1 MFQKI
6 YSYLLTV
13 TVILVLLSSCS
24 PEKNNTETSPA
35 KKTVTTIE
43 TTVTTTI
50 EPNPIAEPV
59 PGGTQPSNPVPQPI
73 LSPSTYG
80 PQEEDFPEDVNPLT
94 GMQVADP
101 SLLEQPALLLSITHF
116 PPEVRPQAGLS
127 FAPWVFEYLIATGTT
142 RLAAVFH
149 GQVPYP
155 EIRLTGDCEIRME
168 PFQQDGIL
176 LGNRVWLDK
185 NADGIQSPEE
195 QGVGGVCVNLYD
207 GDGQIIQETS
217 TDSNG
222 YYSFNVDPGTYS
234 VEFVKPEGWEFTEPN
249 VGSEN
254 KDSDADQATGRIDAI
269 QVEADVRLW
278 DAGLIPPSGTLP
290 LIEPDPAN
298 LPPAQVGP
306 IRSARLLHIHLQ
318 NLLQDSCLIY
328 AGATDEIENDIP
340 ACAMEFK
347 RGAGPGGGMLD
358 ISRMVAISEQNARNK
373 GSDFN
378 YANNLFTDDVPA
390 GGQPA
395 TQVDMFFSVL
405 NQSRWVYDP
414 AYQGWLRYV
423 DNTSKKTEFHVDI
436 DRLTRRQ
443 LFFENLI
450 VLYVEHEL
458 LAPLIIDTYLQ
469 QGEAGSGFAFR
480 DGQMFEINWNTRS
493 GEYEKK
499 SGLRRPIAFLD
510 KEGNPFPLRPG
521 RSWIIIATPYS
532 NYSQNEPGTWRFR
545 VYAPPGAGDY

>member
-1 MFQKI
+1 MLKKI

-13 TVILVLLSSCS
+13 TITLVLLSSCIS
-24 PEKNNTETSPA
+24 EKNNTQTSPA
-35 KKTVTTIE
+35 EKTVAPTEKTAI
-43 TTVTTTI
+43 TL
-50 EPNPIAEPV
+50 EPTPISEPV
-59 PGGTQPSNPVPQPI
+59 PPATELSNPVPQPT
-73 LSPSTYG
+73 LSPSTFG

-94 GMQVADP
+94 GMQVADA

-155 EIRLTGDCEIRME
+155 EAPLTGGCEIRIE
-168 PFQQDGIL
+168 PFQQDAIL
-176 LGNRVWLDK
+176 LGNRVWLDQ
-185 NADGIQSPEE
+185 NADGDQSPEE
-195 QGVGGVCVNLYD
+195 RGVGGVCVKLYD
-207 GDGQIIQETS
+207 EDGQLIQETS
-217 TDSNG
+217 SDSNG
-222 YYSFNVDPGTYS
+222 YYAFNVGPGTHS

-249 VGSEN
+249 VGLEN
-254 KDSDADQATGRIDAI
+254 KDSDADQATGRIDAV

-290 LIEPDPAN
+290 LIEPDPAD

-328 AGATDEIENDIP
+328 AGATDEIENALP

-347 RGAGPGGGMLD
+347 RGAGPGGSMLD
-358 ISRMVAISEQNARNK
+358 ISRFVAISEQNTRNK

-378 YANNLFTDDVPA
+378 YANNLFSEDMQV
-390 GGQPA
+390 GGQTA

-423 DNTSKKTEFHVDI
+423 DNTSERTEFHVDT
-436 DRLTRRQ
+436 DRLSGRQ
-443 LFFENLI
+443 LYFENLM
-450 VLYVEHEL
+450 VLFVEHEV
-458 LAPLIIDTYLQ
+458 LAPRIIDMYLQ
-469 QGEAGSGFAFR
+469 QGQAGSGFAFR

-532 NYSQNEPGTWRFR
+532 AYTQSEPGTWRFR
-545 VYAPPGAGDY
+545 IYAPPGAGDY

>member
-155 EIRLTGDCEIRME
+155 EIRLTGDCEVRME

-234 VEFVKPEGWEFTEPN
+234 VEFIKPEGLGIHGT
-249 VGSEN
+249 
-254 KDSDADQATGRIDAI
+254 KRRIGK
-269 QVEADVRLW
+269 Q
-278 DAGLIPPSGTLP
+278 
-290 LIEPDPAN
+290 
-298 LPPAQVGP
+298 
-306 IRSARLLHIHLQ
+306 
-318 NLLQDSCLIY
+318 
-328 AGATDEIENDIP
+328 
-340 ACAMEFK
+340 
-347 RGAGPGGGMLD
+347 
-358 ISRMVAISEQNARNK
+358 
-373 GSDFN
+373 
-378 YANNLFTDDVPA
+378 
-390 GGQPA
+390 GQ
-395 TQVDMFFSVL
+395 
-405 NQSRWVYDP
+405 
-414 AYQGWLRYV
+414 
-423 DNTSKKTEFHVDI
+423 
-436 DRLTRRQ
+436 
-443 LFFENLI
+443 
-450 VLYVEHEL
+450 
-458 LAPLIIDTYLQ
+458 
-469 QGEAGSGFAFR
+469 
-480 DGQMFEINWNTRS
+480 
-493 GEYEKK
+493 
-499 SGLRRPIAFLD
+499 
-510 KEGNPFPLRPG
+510 
-521 RSWIIIATPYS
+521 
-532 NYSQNEPGTWRFR
+532 
-545 VYAPPGAGDY
+545 